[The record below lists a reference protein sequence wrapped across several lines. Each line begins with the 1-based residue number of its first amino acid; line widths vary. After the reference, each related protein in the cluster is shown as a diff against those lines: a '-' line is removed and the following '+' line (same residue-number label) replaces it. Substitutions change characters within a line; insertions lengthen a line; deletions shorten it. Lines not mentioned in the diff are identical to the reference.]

1 MLVLSR
7 RPSETIHIGNNI
19 TVTVLAVRGNQVR
32 LGIHAPEDIPIHRE
46 EVYQRIEE
54 YVGEVTQADTVSQL
68 DNQAK
73 QEQTAWTLKPLIQ
86 WTQHHTK

>member
-1 MLVLSR
+1 MLILSR

-32 LGIHAPEDIPIHRE
+32 LGIHAPEDISIHRE

-54 YVGEVTQADTVSQL
+54 YVGEVTQPDTAANSDTQV
-68 DNQAK
+68 K
-73 QEQTAWTLKPLIQ
+73 QEQTA
-86 WTQHHTK
+86 